1 MNTTPRI
8 SSLAAAL
15 LLTFGMS
22 AAMAAKPAPT
32 SSIQVKYEHER
43 AVCTADK
50 TGPDRSLCL
59 QDAEV
64 ARGAALRGQLTNPED
79 VNYRRNAL
87 ERCQVFKGEEAKECR
102 ERILGTGGATV
113 SGSVDGG
120 GVLREIVTVEPA
132 PMTPVPAEPVAPKPQ

>member
-1 MNTTPRI
+1 MNTSLRT

-15 LLTFGMS
+15 LLSFGLS
-22 AAMAAKPAPT
+22 SAMAAKPAPA
-32 SSIQVKYEHER
+32 SSIEAKYEHER
-43 AVCTADK
+43 AVCLADK
-50 TGPDRSLCL
+50 TGPDRALCL
-59 QDAEV
+59 RDADV

-87 ERCQVFKGEEAKECR
+87 ERCQVFKGDEAKECR

-120 GVLREIVTVEPA
+120 GVLRELVTIEPA
-132 PMTPVPAEPVAPKPQ
+132 PVPAEPAAPKPQ

>member
-1 MNTTPRI
+1 MNTTLRT

-15 LLTFGMS
+15 LLSLGMS
-22 AAMAAKPAPT
+22 AAMAAKPAPV
-32 SSIQVKYEHER
+32 SGIQVKYEHER
-43 AVCTADK
+43 AVCIADK
-50 TGPDRSLCL
+50 TGPDRALCL
-59 QDAEV
+59 QDAES

-102 ERILGTGGATV
+102 ERILGGGGATV

-120 GVLREIVTVEPA
+120 GVLRELVTIEPA
-132 PMTPVPAEPVAPKPQ
+132 PMPPAPAEPVAPKP

>member
-1 MNTTPRI
+1 MNTTLRT

-15 LLTFGMS
+15 LFSLVMTS
-22 AAMAAKPAPT
+22 AMAAKPVPA
-32 SSIQVKYEHER
+32 SGIQVKYEHER
-43 AVCTADK
+43 AVCIADK

-87 ERCQVFKGEEAKECR
+87 ERCQVFKGEDAKECR

-132 PMTPVPAEPVAPKPQ
+132 PMPAEPAAPKPQ

>member
-1 MNTTPRI
+1 MNTILRT

-15 LLTFGMS
+15 VLSFGMGS
-22 AAMAAKPAPT
+22 AMAAKPEPT
-32 SSIQVKYEHER
+32 SGIQVKYEHER
-43 AVCTADK
+43 AVCIADK
-50 TGPDRSLCL
+50 TGQDRDLCL
-59 QDAEV
+59 RDAEV

-87 ERCQVFKGEEAKECR
+87 ERCQVFKGDEAKECR

-120 GVLREIVTVEPA
+120 GVLRELVKIEPA
-132 PMTPVPAEPVAPKPQ
+132 PAPAEPAAPKP